1 MQKLIHF
8 WDKYEEAAADLNS
21 WQVTNCLSSYVDDDG
36 MTHTLQT
43 LTRESIN
50 EFWSDLKYCPIPS
63 MADGGSDRTIK
74 KELHPQ
80 GFTVASG
87 EQENFIQC
95 VLHMRRIETM
105 HDGQRWC
112 DIKTLWHRS
121 STQPLWTG
129 YRYIESR

>member
-1 MQKLIHF
+1 MPYTI
-8 WDKYEEAAADLNS
+8 Y
-21 WQVTNCLSSYVDDDG
+21 
-36 MTHTLQT
+36 
-43 LTRESIN
+43 
-50 EFWSDLKYCPIPS
+50 
-63 MADGGSDRTIK
+63 ADGGSDRTIK

-112 DIKTLWHRS
+112 DIK
-121 STQPLWTG
+121 
-129 YRYIESR
+129 RYGIEVAHNRYGLATDILKVGDLRRAIQLPSDVIDAGLAANPR